1 MHEGKIILVSGAT
14 SGIGRCIAEH
24 LANEGATLKLI
35 GRDPARMD
43 EVLSSLKGTGH
54 SGYLIDLLNISDEL
68 VELEEIFADGAA
80 LNGFVYSAG
89 VLELLPIKSL
99 KPSALQRTFQVNVY
113 AFMLLVKAV
122 TKRNR
127 MQSGG
132 SIIGLSSVASHC
144 GEVANSLY
152 ASSKG
157 ALESF
162 CRSVAMEV
170 APKNIR
176 CNSIS
181 PGLVQ
186 TEMNE
191 AFLKK
196 VSDEQFQ
203 HIVNKHPLG
212 LGEPVDVANVVSF
225 LLSDKARWITGTSL
239 IVDGGYSAQ

>member
-1 MHEGKIILVSGAT
+1 MNKDKIVLVSGAT

-24 LANEGATLKLI
+24 LAKEGATLKLI
-35 GRDPARMD
+35 GRDPKRMD
-43 EVLSSLKGTGH
+43 EVLSSLEGSGH
-54 SGYLIDLLNISDEL
+54 SGYLIDLLNISDKLQEL
-68 VELEEIFADGAA
+68 DQIFVDGEP
-80 LNGFVYSAG
+80 LHGFVHSAG
-89 VLELLPIKSL
+89 VLELLPIKSF
-99 KPSALQRTFQVNVY
+99 KPSALQRTFQVNVH

-127 MQSGG
+127 MTEGG
-132 SIIGLSSVASHC
+132 SIVGLSSVASHC

-162 CRSVAMEV
+162 CRSAAMEF
-170 APKNIR
+170 APKKIR

-212 LGEPVDVANVVSF
+212 LGEPEDVANAVSF
-225 LLSDKARWITGTSL
+225 LLSDKARWITGSSL